1 MTTALGKAGINISD
15 IHLGRSP
22 AGEAA
27 LMVLATDEPVPTK
40 VIDELRRT
48 PGLLDVRAVGP

>member
-1 MTTALGKAGINISD
+1 VNISD

-27 LMVLATDEPVPTK
+27 LMVLSTDQPVPAD
-40 VIDELRRT
+40 VIDRLRAES
-48 PGLLDVRAVGP
+48 GIVRVHPISQD